1 MTETRKVSSG
11 DATLHVKVEGDEG
24 LPWLIAS
31 NSLAAD
37 LSMWDPQMRNLTKRR
52 RVVRYDTRGHGRSSA
67 PEGPYSFDILVAD
80 MVAVLDA
87 LDVGEADI
95 LGLSLG
101 GMTALGIAL
110 EHPGRVRRLVCAQA
124 RGMFPP
130 PGLAMWDQRAQAVR
144 DGGMAAVVEDTL
156 SRWFTPETHRDHP
169 ETVEK
174 ARGMILA
181 TSPDGYIACTAALK
195 GLDYLRRLGDIKR
208 PALYIAGE
216 LDGGAPVDA
225 MREMADATPGS
236 CFEVIAG
243 VAHIGNMEAVAA
255 FDDAVAGFLFGSD

>member
-1 MTETRKVSSG
+1 MTETRQVSSG
-11 DATLHVKVEGDEG
+11 GATLHVEIDGEDG

-37 LSMWDPQMRNLTKRR
+37 LSMWDDQMPGLTARR

-80 MVAVLDA
+80 MMAVLDA
-87 LDVGEADI
+87 LDIGEADI

-110 EHPGRVRRLVCAQA
+110 DHPGRVRRLVCAQA

-130 PGLAMWDQRAQAVR
+130 PGIAMWDQRAQAVAE
-144 DGGMAAVVEDTL
+144 GGLAAVVDDTL
-156 SRWFTPETHRDHP
+156 SRWFTPDTHRDRP
-169 ETVEK
+169 EVVEK
-174 ARGMILA
+174 ARRMILA

-195 GLDYLRRLGDIKR
+195 GLDYLRRLGDITR
-208 PALYIAGE
+208 PALYVAGE

-225 MREMADATPGS
+225 MREMADATPDS
-236 CFEVIAG
+236 RFEVIAG
-243 VAHIGNMEAVAA
+243 VAHIGNMEKP
-255 FDDAVAGFLFGSD
+255 DAYDRLLADFLR